1 MRIGCATWLLGADKL
16 LEAVRAACDAGLT
29 AVSLNYAPIER
40 LLPDELRELNH
51 LMESH
56 DLVATLHTS
65 VGLAG
70 DEQWPWVLQFRLA
83 WIREWHEQTG
93 RLACVTFDPGFIV
106 DGEARIFDV
115 ARSSAALRSAAE
127 VFAPLGVKV
136 GIEYSHRCLNTVR
149 LVTEFAEAANFP
161 HVGQLLDLG
170 HLNMCVQRGEC
181 DATEFI
187 LNSPLEIVELHVH
200 SNNGERDEHRPL
212 DEGTLDLA
220 PVVAALKTR
229 GFDGIATLENLGF
242 ETGSEAAKA
251 WRKCAAIFR
260 EAWDGARL

>member
-70 DEQWPWVLQFRLA
+70 DEQWPWILQFRLA

-93 RLACVTFDPGFIV
+93 RLACVTFDPGS
-106 DGEARIFDV
+106 DGERETRRFDLV
-115 ARSSAALRSAAE
+115 NSAKTLRSTVE
-127 VFAPLGVKV
+127 TFAPLGVRV
-136 GIEYSHRCLNTVR
+136 GIENGHWCLHNVEK
-149 LVTEFAEAANFP
+149 LQAFANEVADP
-161 HVGQLLDLG
+161 RVGMLLDLG
-170 HLNMCVQRGEC
+170 HVNMCVQRFGWDSAEY
-181 DATEFI
+181 I
-187 LNSPLEIVELHVH
+187 RNGPLEILELHVH
-200 SNNGERDEHRPL
+200 DNRGELDEHMSL
-212 DEGTLDLA
+212 GDGNLDLA
-220 PVVAALKTR
+220 RVVSALKAR
-229 GFDGIATLENLGF
+229 EFDGIATLENKYF
-242 ETGSEAAKA
+242 ETPAEAAES

-260 EAWDGARL
+260 EAWDRAAS